1 MDTKYA
7 VSPAQAAAFDTEQLR
22 QHFLLGSLMQAG
34 EVRLAYSFDDRMIA
48 GGAQPG
54 SQALALPNP
63 PELRA
68 AFFLERREI
77 GIINLGGAGTV
88 VADGQAFE
96 LEKLDGLYL
105 GRGTRDVSFQSAD
118 AAQPACFYL
127 LSAPAHASYPNARC
141 SRQQAAPVVLGT
153 ALTSN
158 ARTVY
163 KYIHLDGLQSC
174 QLVMGLTVLEPGSV
188 WNSVPPHIHPRRT
201 EVYFYFDVP
210 EEQRVFHF
218 MGQPAQ
224 TRHLVVANHEAV
236 LSPPWSTHFGCGTT
250 HYGFVWGMCG
260 ENLEYTDMDPA
271 PLATLR

>member
-1 MDTKYA
+1 M
-7 VSPAQAAAFDTEQLR
+7 
-22 QHFLLGSLMQAG
+22 
-34 EVRLAYSFDDRMIA
+34 
-48 GGAQPG
+48 
-54 SQALALPNP
+54 
-63 PELRA
+63 
-68 AFFLERREI
+68 
-77 GIINLGGAGTV
+77 GIINLGGPGTV

-105 GRGTRDVSFQSAD
+105 GRGTRDVSFQTAD

-127 LSAPAHASYPNARC
+127 LSVPAHASYPNARC
-141 SRQQAAPVVLGT
+141 SRQQAAPVALGT

-163 KYIHLDGLQSC
+163 KYIHLEGLQSC

-218 MGQPAQ
+218 MGEPAQ